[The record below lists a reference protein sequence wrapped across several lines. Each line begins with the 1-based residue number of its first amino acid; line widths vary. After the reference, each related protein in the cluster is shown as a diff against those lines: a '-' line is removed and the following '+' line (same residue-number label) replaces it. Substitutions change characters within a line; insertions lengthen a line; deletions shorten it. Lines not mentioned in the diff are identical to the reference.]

1 MIIETKI
8 CIKCGQ
14 KKEINNFRLRKDTG
28 KYRNMCKDCE
38 KKYKHENYTKNK
50 EKILEKNKI
59 YAKRV
64 IDLWA
69 DAKKWKMLAKMTDN
83 DEDYNKY
90 MNVSNT
96 LMEMFTKEIQDMKL

>member
-1 MIIETKI
+1 MNNYEKLEEELKETKA
-8 CIKCGQ
+8 
-14 KKEINNFRLRKDTG
+14 
-28 KYRNMCKDCE
+28 
-38 KKYKHENYTKNK
+38 
-50 EKILEKNKI
+50 
-59 YAKRV
+59 YAKRI

-96 LMEMFTKEIQDMKL
+96 LMEMFTKEIQDMKI

>member
-1 MIIETKI
+1 MDNYEKLEEELKETKA
-8 CIKCGQ
+8 
-14 KKEINNFRLRKDTG
+14 
-28 KYRNMCKDCE
+28 
-38 KKYKHENYTKNK
+38 
-50 EKILEKNKI
+50 

-90 MNVSNT
+90 MNISDT
-96 LMEMFTKEIQDMKL
+96 LMDMFSREIQNMKL

>member
-1 MIIETKI
+1 MDNYEKLEEELKETKA
-8 CIKCGQ
+8 
-14 KKEINNFRLRKDTG
+14 
-28 KYRNMCKDCE
+28 
-38 KKYKHENYTKNK
+38 
-50 EKILEKNKI
+50 

-96 LMEMFTKEIQDMKL
+96 LMEMFTKEIQDMKI

>member
-1 MIIETKI
+1 MDNYEKLEEEL
-8 CIKCGQ
+8 
-14 KKEINNFRLRKDTG
+14 KEIKA
-28 KYRNMCKDCE
+28 
-38 KKYKHENYTKNK
+38 
-50 EKILEKNKI
+50 

-96 LMEMFTKEIQDMKL
+96 LMEMFTKEIQGMKV

>member
-1 MIIETKI
+1 MDNYEKLEEELKETKA
-8 CIKCGQ
+8 
-14 KKEINNFRLRKDTG
+14 
-28 KYRNMCKDCE
+28 
-38 KKYKHENYTKNK
+38 
-50 EKILEKNKI
+50 

-96 LMEMFTKEIQDMKL
+96 LMEMFTKEIQSMKL

>member
-1 MIIETKI
+1 MDNYDKLEEELKETKA
-8 CIKCGQ
+8 
-14 KKEINNFRLRKDTG
+14 
-28 KYRNMCKDCE
+28 
-38 KKYKHENYTKNK
+38 
-50 EKILEKNKI
+50 

-96 LMEMFTKEIQDMKL
+96 LMEMFTKEIQDMKV

>member
-1 MIIETKI
+1 MDNYEKLEEELKETKA
-8 CIKCGQ
+8 
-14 KKEINNFRLRKDTG
+14 
-28 KYRNMCKDCE
+28 
-38 KKYKHENYTKNK
+38 
-50 EKILEKNKI
+50 

-96 LMEMFTKEIQDMKL
+96 LIEMFMKEIQDMKI

>member
-1 MIIETKI
+1 MDNYEKLEEELKETKA
-8 CIKCGQ
+8 
-14 KKEINNFRLRKDTG
+14 
-28 KYRNMCKDCE
+28 
-38 KKYKHENYTKNK
+38 
-50 EKILEKNKI
+50 

>member
-1 MIIETKI
+1 MDNYEKLEEELKETKA
-8 CIKCGQ
+8 
-14 KKEINNFRLRKDTG
+14 
-28 KYRNMCKDCE
+28 
-38 KKYKHENYTKNK
+38 
-50 EKILEKNKI
+50 

-69 DAKKWKMLAKMTDN
+69 DAKKWKMLAKTTDN

>member
-1 MIIETKI
+1 MDNYEKLEEELKETKA
-8 CIKCGQ
+8 
-14 KKEINNFRLRKDTG
+14 
-28 KYRNMCKDCE
+28 
-38 KKYKHENYTKNK
+38 
-50 EKILEKNKI
+50 

-96 LMEMFTKEIQDMKL
+96 LMEMFMKEIQDMKI

>member
-1 MIIETKI
+1 MDNYEKLEEELKET
-8 CIKCGQ
+8 
-14 KKEINNFRLRKDTG
+14 EA
-28 KYRNMCKDCE
+28 
-38 KKYKHENYTKNK
+38 
-50 EKILEKNKI
+50 

-90 MNVSNT
+90 MNISNT

>member
-1 MIIETKI
+1 MNNYEKLEEELKETKA
-8 CIKCGQ
+8 
-14 KKEINNFRLRKDTG
+14 
-28 KYRNMCKDCE
+28 
-38 KKYKHENYTKNK
+38 
-50 EKILEKNKI
+50 

-64 IDLWA
+64 IDLWV

-96 LMEMFTKEIQDMKL
+96 LMEMFTKEIQNMKV

>member
-1 MIIETKI
+1 MDNYEKLEEELKETKA
-8 CIKCGQ
+8 
-14 KKEINNFRLRKDTG
+14 
-28 KYRNMCKDCE
+28 
-38 KKYKHENYTKNK
+38 
-50 EKILEKNKI
+50 

-90 MNVSNT
+90 ITISNT
-96 LMEMFTKEIQDMKL
+96 LMEMFTKEIQDMKI

>member
-1 MIIETKI
+1 MDNYEKLEEELKETKA
-8 CIKCGQ
+8 
-14 KKEINNFRLRKDTG
+14 
-28 KYRNMCKDCE
+28 
-38 KKYKHENYTKNK
+38 
-50 EKILEKNKI
+50 

-96 LMEMFTKEIQDMKL
+96 LMEMFTKEIQNMKL

>member
-1 MIIETKI
+1 MDNYEKLEEELKETKA
-8 CIKCGQ
+8 
-14 KKEINNFRLRKDTG
+14 
-28 KYRNMCKDCE
+28 
-38 KKYKHENYTKNK
+38 
-50 EKILEKNKI
+50 

-90 MNVSNT
+90 MNISNT
-96 LMEMFTKEIQDMKL
+96 LMEMFTKEIQNMKV

>member
-1 MIIETKI
+1 MNNYEKLEEELKETKA
-8 CIKCGQ
+8 
-14 KKEINNFRLRKDTG
+14 
-28 KYRNMCKDCE
+28 
-38 KKYKHENYTKNK
+38 
-50 EKILEKNKI
+50 

-90 MNVSNT
+90 MNISNT
-96 LMEMFTKEIQDMKL
+96 LMEMFTKEIQDMKT

>member
-1 MIIETKI
+1 MDNYEKLEEELKETKA
-8 CIKCGQ
+8 
-14 KKEINNFRLRKDTG
+14 
-28 KYRNMCKDCE
+28 
-38 KKYKHENYTKNK
+38 
-50 EKILEKNKI
+50 

-96 LMEMFTKEIQDMKL
+96 LMDMFSKEIQNMKL

>member
-1 MIIETKI
+1 MDNYEKLEEELKETKA
-8 CIKCGQ
+8 
-14 KKEINNFRLRKDTG
+14 
-28 KYRNMCKDCE
+28 
-38 KKYKHENYTKNK
+38 
-50 EKILEKNKI
+50 
-59 YAKRV
+59 YAKRI

-96 LMEMFTKEIQDMKL
+96 LMEMFTKEIQDMKI

>member
-1 MIIETKI
+1 MDNYEKLEEELKETKA
-8 CIKCGQ
+8 
-14 KKEINNFRLRKDTG
+14 
-28 KYRNMCKDCE
+28 
-38 KKYKHENYTKNK
+38 
-50 EKILEKNKI
+50 

-90 MNVSNT
+90 MNISNT

>member
-1 MIIETKI
+1 MDNYEKLEEELKETKA
-8 CIKCGQ
+8 
-14 KKEINNFRLRKDTG
+14 
-28 KYRNMCKDCE
+28 
-38 KKYKHENYTKNK
+38 
-50 EKILEKNKI
+50 

-96 LMEMFTKEIQDMKL
+96 LMEMFMKEIQDMKL

>member
-1 MIIETKI
+1 MDNYEKLEEELKETKA
-8 CIKCGQ
+8 
-14 KKEINNFRLRKDTG
+14 
-28 KYRNMCKDCE
+28 YS
-38 KKYKHENYTKNK
+38 
-50 EKILEKNKI
+50 
-59 YAKRV
+59 KRV

-96 LMEMFTKEIQDMKL
+96 LMEMFTKEIQNMKL

>member
-1 MIIETKI
+1 MDNYEKLEEELKETKA
-8 CIKCGQ
+8 
-14 KKEINNFRLRKDTG
+14 
-28 KYRNMCKDCE
+28 
-38 KKYKHENYTKNK
+38 
-50 EKILEKNKI
+50 

-90 MNVSNT
+90 MNVSNI
-96 LMEMFTKEIQDMKL
+96 LMEMFTKEIQNMKL

>member
-1 MIIETKI
+1 MDNYEKLEEELKETKA
-8 CIKCGQ
+8 
-14 KKEINNFRLRKDTG
+14 
-28 KYRNMCKDCE
+28 
-38 KKYKHENYTKNK
+38 
-50 EKILEKNKI
+50 

-90 MNVSNT
+90 INISDT
-96 LMEMFTKEIQDMKL
+96 LMDMFSKEIQNMKL